1 MKYYLSR
8 LNTPSEYSIAYPC
21 SEVGFYPST
30 RCTCIRKPFIR
41 TINLAIENTDKVR
54 DVATK
59 EHLLFFSLF
68 SITDVLLNSCFFSS
82 LFQFSFWGNAM

>member
-8 LNTPSEYSIAYPC
+8 LNTPSEYSIAYTC

-41 TINLAIENTDKVR
+41 TINLAIENTDKVKMWQR
-54 DVATK
+54 K
-59 EHLLFFSLF
+59 NIYFFFLYL
-68 SITDVLLNSCFFSS
+68 V
-82 LFQFSFWGNAM
+82 